1 MLAAEDCTEGAG
13 GAGSVRGAGGSG
25 PDGHH
30 PLPDHPRPAAA
41 ALDPASLGLV
51 YPGHHTSLCPRYTWT
66 CCQDSLGRVA
76 CLPSVPVASL
86 SLSLVSLVKAMHDL
100 NLGPLVAGPPSLR
113 RLRLSARL
121 GLGLLPCLLA
131 TAVFRIA
138 AAR

>member
-1 MLAAEDCTEGAG
+1 MRAVCG
-13 GAGSVRGAGGSG
+13 GLEAPAQMVTILYLIIRGLL
-25 PDGHH
+25 
-30 PLPDHPRPAAA
+30 PLPWTQ
-41 ALDPASLGLV
+41 PASASCIQV
-51 YPGHHTSLCPRYTWT
+51 TTPATSLCPRYTWI

-100 NLGPLVAGPPSLR
+100 NLGPLVAGPTSLR